1 MLKLVVTPPGIARE
15 DLPSS
20 VVLKAF
26 SRDGRLGQP
35 SAQADAETPYLPFIA
50 SKYRGRSTSKPMVPV
65 IDLRGVSGQSVETL
79 ATACA
84 DWGVFHVVNHGID
97 AALIASVQAASRDF
111 FRLPLPVKQT
121 VSRTM
126 DNPFGYY
133 DRELTK
139 NLRDRKEIFDYAPGE
154 TTPWPASPP
163 GFQAI
168 LEDYALACH
177 RLALQLIA
185 VCCEGLGADGDTLE
199 RHFRCGHS
207 SFLRLNY
214 YPSIDPL
221 SGADAPPAG
230 PYGISQ
236 HSDAGAITV
245 LLQDELAG
253 LEVLRDG
260 LWVEVAPMAGA
271 LTINIGDMLQVWS
284 NDRYLAPLHRVRAS
298 GERARY
304 STAYF
309 CNPDYSTIVT
319 PLSNAAPAANTAL
332 YKPISWAE
340 FRRLRA
346 MGDYGDY
353 GEEVQISHF
362 RV

>member
-1 MLKLVVTPPGIARE
+1 
-15 DLPSS
+15 
-20 VVLKAF
+20 
-26 SRDGRLGQP
+26 
-35 SAQADAETPYLPFIA
+35 
-50 SKYRGRSTSKPMVPV
+50 MVPM
-65 IDLRGVSGQSVETL
+65 IDLRGAPVQSAEKL

-84 DWGVFHVVNHGID
+84 EWGFFHVVNHGVD
-97 AALIASVQAASRDF
+97 TQLIASLQAASRDF
-111 FRLPLPVKQT
+111 FSLPPRIKQT

-139 NLRDRKEIFDYAPGE
+139 NLRDRKEIFDYAPDE
-154 TTPWPASPP
+154 TTPWPPSPP

-185 VCCEGLGADGDTLE
+185 ICCEALGADRDTLE
-199 RHFRCGHS
+199 RHFQSGHS
-207 SFLRLNY
+207 SFLRLNH
-214 YPSIDPL
+214 YPCTDPL
-221 SGADAPPAG
+221 AGTDAPPAG
-230 PYGISQ
+230 LYGISQ

-253 LEVLRDG
+253 LQVLRDSS
-260 LWVEVAPMAGA
+260 WVDVTPVAGT

-284 NDRYLAPLHRVRAS
+284 NDRYRAPLHRVRS
-298 GERARY
+298 SSEMARY
-304 STAYF
+304 SAAYF
-309 CNPDYSTIVT
+309 CNPDYNTIVA
-319 PLSNAAPAANTAL
+319 PLSPTVSTAEAAH
-332 YKPISWAE
+332 YQPISWAK

-353 GEEVQISHF
+353 GEEIQLSHF
-362 RV
+362 KV